1 MLMLFSA
8 MKWLHAALGLLLFVL
23 VISRMARFP
32 NLGMQTL
39 HLGLGVLLIS
49 RKLPLFISSLVLFWI
64 SIYAKGVPADP
75 WPVLAAGWSVCSP
88 CSFFAGLVGFCVACW
103 RSTIGKFVLVVGLAV
118 LANVIIT
125 LHPLQHPEDI
135 LPRFNPNTSTAET
148 PSLRLRLCSDYSA
161 EAAAERK
168 RIGVLCEPLAPLSWE
183 EAEKR
188 AEVTLLA
195 MSDEERYSLMQ
206 GIGWIG
212 LPTWL
217 PSPLPAIPKI
227 GYYMG
232 NTPPIPRLGVPPLKL
247 HDAGNGFRNMPE
259 PLGASG
265 STIMWPCSLAFG
277 ATWDTTLVKEV
288 AGAIGR
294 EYRGKGANV
303 ILGPSVQV
311 QRVARNGRNFEYM
324 SGEDPY
330 LGAKM
335 SEAYV
340 VGVQGEGVM
349 ACLKHFGFNEQETN
363 RNFQSSV
370 VDEKTAWELYYPPF
384 EAGVAAG
391 AASVMCSYNRV
402 NGTHSCANEAL
413 LRRDLKQK
421 MGFRGFVMTDWWAL
435 HHPADS
441 SVVRGLDMEMPG
453 AGGETYLYKGDL
465 RTMEESQAGN
475 FTGYGLGLE
484 KSKLQREIYNDPAYR
499 ILSAA
504 YKLHLFDLPSCTP
517 GLDCVEPIFSNQRSL
532 EAEKLAMRCA
542 SESVV
547 LLKNEPR
554 TGETKALPLLPSKVK
569 KLALIGEAWVAPSRS
584 TNELGMMGDYYSG
597 GGSGHCYIPPEL
609 FTLPIVSMYERAN
622 SLGIDISSALTNNI
636 TDAMNGIKDADAIV
650 VLAATT
656 AEESRDRASLHLD
669 NGADDL
675 IFELAKQEKPA
686 IVLTQVPGTILL
698 PWKDNV
704 DAIALMFLGGEFT
717 GHAWASIIFGD
728 VSPSAKLPIMLPK
741 NESYTVQPSEEFD
754 IFYNEGLYTSYRST
768 SASEA
773 ATYPFGHGLSYTEFQ
788 YATPALQDQDCESL
802 LCVQVLV
809 KNVGG
814 RSGAEVVQ
822 GYLEFPPEADEPK
835 LILRGFQKTRVLE
848 PGSSEQISFKF
859 TERDFSVYLNGWRLQ
874 SRATLH
880 IGSSSADLRQSIELV
895 LPQ

>member
-1 MLMLFSA
+1 MKTRPQARPDKQRLISLALHQTIHLLGYGLGAIHWLVHLSPSTGAKSGSEWPVPHSITHLHVYLFFFLRSKLRVHVWIPTCKNLQCLFRVKCYLLCWIARETLSKSRRGSIFGSEDVRSLCGGCPGNYLLML
-8 MKWLHAALGLLLFVL
+8 W
-23 VISRMARFP
+23 
-32 NLGMQTL
+32 
-39 HLGLGVLLIS
+39 GLG
-49 RKLPLFISSLVLFWI
+49 FAQSLNMH
-64 SIYAKGVPADP
+64 SD
-75 WPVLAAGWSVCSP
+75 SV
-88 CSFFAGLVGFCVACW
+88 
-103 RSTIGKFVLVVGLAV
+103 T
-118 LANVIIT
+118 
-125 LHPLQHPEDI
+125 
-135 LPRFNPNTSTAET
+135 
-148 PSLRLRLCSDYSA
+148 
-161 EAAAERK
+161 
-168 RIGVLCEPLAPLSWE
+168 
-183 EAEKR
+183 
-188 AEVTLLA
+188 
-195 MSDEERYSLMQ
+195 
-206 GIGWIG
+206 
-212 LPTWL
+212 
-217 PSPLPAIPKI
+217 
-227 GYYMG
+227 
-232 NTPPIPRLGVPPLKL
+232 
-247 HDAGNGFRNMPE
+247 
-259 PLGASG
+259 
-265 STIMWPCSLAFG
+265 
-277 ATWDTTLVKEV
+277 
-288 AGAIGR
+288 
-294 EYRGKGANV
+294 
-303 ILGPSVQV
+303 
-311 QRVARNGRNFEYM
+311 
-324 SGEDPY
+324 
-330 LGAKM
+330 
-335 SEAYV
+335 
-340 VGVQGEGVM
+340 VQGEGVM

-675 IFELAKQEKPA
+675 IFELAKQEKPV

-822 GYLEFPPEADEPK
+822 GYLESLCSYVVVSVLFNITLLSSGEHSSCIACIIVFSLLCTHASELRFPPEADEPK